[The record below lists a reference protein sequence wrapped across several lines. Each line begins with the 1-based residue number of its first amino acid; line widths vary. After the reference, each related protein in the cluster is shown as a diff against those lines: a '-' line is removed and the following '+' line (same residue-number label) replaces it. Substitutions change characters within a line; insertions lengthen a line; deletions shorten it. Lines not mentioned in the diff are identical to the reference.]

1 MDIIEAMNARHS
13 VRHYQKKAIEQD
25 KVEQFYQ
32 KIDQIN

>member
-25 KVEQFYQ
+25 KVEQLYQ
-32 KIDQIN
+32 EID